1 MKNIRILFLLLMS
14 IGFFSHSFGQN
25 EQHKKA
31 NELYSKG
38 DYAGASELYEKIIKT
53 YGVAPELYYNLG
65 NSYYKMGETGRSI
78 LNYEKAL
85 RLNPMYRDA
94 RYNLDM
100 AQQKVIDNI
109 VQVPPFFILRWLDIF
124 MKLLTSNQWF
134 FVGFITFLITIIAA
148 MFFIFGFTLSNRK
161 ISFYIA
167 TIFLSITVVTLIFSA
182 VRKNQQIQHNEAII
196 MTGVITVKS
205 SPDRSGTDL
214 FQLHEG
220 TKVKVKSQ
228 LGSWFEVVLG
238 NGNIGWVESKNIEQ
252 I

>member
-1 MKNIRILFLLLMS
+1 
-14 IGFFSHSFGQN
+14 
-25 EQHKKA
+25 
-31 NELYSKG
+31 
-38 DYAGASELYEKIIKT
+38 
-53 YGVAPELYYNLG
+53 
-65 NSYYKMGETGRSI
+65 MGETGKAI

-85 RLNPMYRDA
+85 RLNPMYHDA

-124 MKLLTSNQWF
+124 MKLLRSNQWF
-134 FVGFITFLITIIAA
+134 FVGFLTFIITIIAA
-148 MFFIFGFTLSNRK
+148 LFFIFGFTLSNRK

-167 TIFLSITVVTLIFSA
+167 TIFLSITVVTLVFSA
-182 VRKNQQIQHNEAII
+182 VRKTQQTQHNEAII
-196 MTGVITVKS
+196 MSAVVTVKS

-238 NGNIGWVESKNIEQ
+238 NGNIGWVENKSIEQ